1 MSIVDNLGAVKL
13 QYWYVL
19 YVWERCSK
27 TALNPELVLFVGP
40 SVAHQM
46 ASDGPEC
53 RGCRTLSQLCV
64 LGCLFTQQ
72 GVNVSQ
78 VN

>member
-1 MSIVDNLGAVKL
+1 MTTSIVDNLGAIKL

-40 SVAHQM
+40 SVAHPM
-46 ASDGPEC
+46 ASDGPEVQGLSYVVAVVC
-53 RGCRTLSQLCV
+53 VRVSVYSTGC
-64 LGCLFTQQ
+64 
-72 GVNVSQ
+72 
-78 VN
+78 

>member
-1 MSIVDNLGAVKL
+1 MTTSIVDNLGAVKL

-40 SVAHQM
+40 LAHQM
-46 ASDGPEC
+46 ASDGPEVQGLSYVVAVVC
-53 RGCRTLSQLCV
+53 VRVSVYSTGC
-64 LGCLFTQQ
+64 
-72 GVNVSQ
+72 
-78 VN
+78 